1 MLRACEFVF
10 LSPSTLGRRKYRRVC
25 REMGL
30 EPSGRGYGV
39 LLCVDQDGNEV
50 TKLTTDP
57 SYLSMAVAA
66 IAQFHVLRGPDAD
79 QEENVTRLDGRKFEL
94 TRAGWP
100 TQLLGAGA

>member
-1 MLRACEFVF
+1 
-10 LSPSTLGRRKYRRVC
+10 
-25 REMGL
+25 
-30 EPSGRGYGV
+30 
-39 LLCVDQDGNEV
+39 
-50 TKLTTDP
+50 
-57 SYLSMAVAA
+57 MAVAA